1 MYTKR
6 AVESQRVLLASLFFS
21 VICPEET
28 VRDGSYRWW
37 SEWRSS
43 DTAFGEISTSF
54 SQKFIY
60 TVLMCFTMV
69 LWMSIY
75 NVTLHMGALNLTT
88 IREAW
93 IGFPIAYVFA
103 MCMDWFVVSGPAK
116 GFAFR
121 FLVKPE
127 SPVPWWFRWSS
138 SCPCTARLRDV
149 WKAEISAPYRSS
161 GSQTFRK
168 TSWWHFRSS
177 SSSQDRLSARCSAGR
192 FRKGLC

>member
-1 MYTKR
+1 MPRNKR
-6 AVESQRVLLASLFFS
+6 ESL
-21 VICPEET
+21 
-28 VRDGSYRWW
+28 
-37 SEWRSS
+37 
-43 DTAFGEISTSF
+43 
-54 SQKFIY
+54 IY

-127 SPVPWWFRWSS
+127 SPVLHKVIAV
-138 SCPCTARLRDV
+138 SCSMVVPMVIIMSFYGAMEAIV
-149 WKAEISAPYRSS
+149 S
-161 GSQTFRK
+161 GGAGWNQLLLIWITNIPRNFIMALPLQLLIAGPFIRGLFRK
-168 TSWWHFRSS
+168 LFPEGTV
-177 SSSQDRLSARCSAGR
+177 LA
-192 FRKGLC
+192 